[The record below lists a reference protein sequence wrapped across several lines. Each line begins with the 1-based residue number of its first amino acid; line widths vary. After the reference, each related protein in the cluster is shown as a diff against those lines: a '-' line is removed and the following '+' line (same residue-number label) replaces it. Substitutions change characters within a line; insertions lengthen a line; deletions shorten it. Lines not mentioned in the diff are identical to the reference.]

1 MRRLGKDTVHPF
13 SWTTEISL
21 LKPPSGLTETSTTI
35 SMVPP
40 SQKIG
45 TPGASGMIIE
55 GETVRI
61 LKPDGTYAKEG
72 ELGEILVRAP
82 SNALGYLNNE
92 QA

>member
-1 MRRLGKDTVHPF
+1 MST
-13 SWTTEISL
+13 SL
-21 LKPPSGLTETSTTI
+21 AWMLSLP
-35 SMVPP
+35 
-40 SQKIG
+40 
-45 TPGASGMIIE
+45 A
-55 GETVRI
+55 RDF

>member
-1 MRRLGKDTVHPF
+1 MRRLGKDTVHSSSPPK
-13 SWTTEISL
+13 ENAP
-21 LKPPSGLTETSTTI
+21 LKTLPGLTETSTTI

-45 TPGASGMIIE
+45 TPGASGRIIE
-55 GETVRI
+55 GATVRI